1 MYLSD
6 LPPRRVRE
14 YVGSI
19 GAIHMKDP
27 MEVLQAKE
35 QEMQRVKREIEAL
48 RVAVRLLEE
57 DYNGQPESRRQLVEM
72 P

>member
-1 MYLSD
+1 
-6 LPPRRVRE
+6 
-14 YVGSI
+14 
-19 GAIHMKDP
+19 MKDP